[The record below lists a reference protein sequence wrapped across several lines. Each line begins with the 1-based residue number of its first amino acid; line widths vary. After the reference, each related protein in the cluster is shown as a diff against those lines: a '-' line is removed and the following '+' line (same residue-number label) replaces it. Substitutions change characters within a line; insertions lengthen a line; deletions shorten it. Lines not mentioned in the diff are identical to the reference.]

1 MNPEKFI
8 VNVFKFGNCRI
19 ITEYLKSSFY
29 ILLSS
34 SNSCIS
40 TFCCFH
46 SLQSFFSR
54 VNKQKSL

>member
-1 MNPEKFI
+1 MNPDKYI
-8 VNVFKFGNCRI
+8 VSVFRFGNGQI

-54 VNKQKSL
+54 V